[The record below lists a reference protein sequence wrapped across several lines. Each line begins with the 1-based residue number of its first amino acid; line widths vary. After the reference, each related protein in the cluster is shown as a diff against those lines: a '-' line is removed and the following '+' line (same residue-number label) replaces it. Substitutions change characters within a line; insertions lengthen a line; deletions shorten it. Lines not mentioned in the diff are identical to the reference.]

1 MSFGSRLKE
10 RRESLNI
17 TQLQLAGLLGVSK
30 GAIGNWETDVNSP
43 RATLLYDLFDILKCD
58 ANYLFQDEMRNLRY
72 KDKATP
78 EEFENIIKKYR
89 ALDNHGQTIVN
100 MVLEEEHKR
109 CKKEITPA
117 EGASEKM
124 SEFPQHITK
133 AAHARTDINATE
145 EMNQCDDD
153 IMNDE
158 SEWE

>member
-1 MSFGSRLKE
+1 ML
-10 RRESLNI
+10 
-17 TQLQLAGLLGVSK
+17 
-30 GAIGNWETDVNSP
+30 
-43 RATLLYDLFDILKCD
+43 
-58 ANYLFQDEMRNLRY
+58 NLRY